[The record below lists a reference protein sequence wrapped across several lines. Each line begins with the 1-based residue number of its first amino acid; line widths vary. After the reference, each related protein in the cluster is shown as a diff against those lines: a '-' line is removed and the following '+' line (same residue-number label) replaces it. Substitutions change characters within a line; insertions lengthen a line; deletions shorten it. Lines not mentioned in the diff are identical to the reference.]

1 MKIGFFDSGIGGI
14 TVLHEALRLLPL
26 EKYIYYA
33 DTKNVPY
40 GTKTKDQ
47 IKEYVFKA
55 VEFLVQQ
62 KVDAVVIACNTA
74 TSAAVEDVRKAFS
87 IPIIG
92 MEPAIKPAVE
102 RNINGDKRVL
112 VTATEFTLKEEKLK
126 NLIERVDNDN
136 IIDLLPLPGLVEFA
150 ERFEFREEVVLP
162 YLQEQLSKF
171 NLNNYGTIVLGCTHF
186 PLFKDVFRKIIP
198 QRIDMIDGS
207 RGTVKNLKKILESKG
222 CTTEG
227 FREIIFYQSG
237 IKIVDETTLLEYNK
251 LLKRLDEINEL

>member
-14 TVLHEALRLLPL
+14 TVLHEALRVLPL

-55 VEFLVQQ
+55 IEFIVQQ
-62 KVDAVVIACNTA
+62 EVDAVVIACNTA
-74 TSAAVEDVRKAFS
+74 TSAAVEDVRKAFN

-92 MEPAIKPAVE
+92 MEPAVKPAVE
-102 RNINGDKRVL
+102 RNINRDKRVL

-126 NLIERVDNDN
+126 NLIEKVDNDN

-162 YLQEQLSKF
+162 YLVEQLSKF
-171 NLNNYGTIVLGCTHF
+171 NLDNYGTIVLGCTHF

-198 QRIDMIDGS
+198 TRMDMIDGS
-207 RGTVKNLKKILESKG
+207 SGTVKNLKKILENKG
-222 CTTEG
+222 CASEG
-227 FREIIFYQSG
+227 SREIIFYQSG
-237 IKIVDETTLLEYNK
+237 IKIVDETTLLKYNK
-251 LLKRLDEINEL
+251 LLKRLDEISEI